1 MGWST
6 AEVARLAGVSVR
18 AVRYY
23 HEIGL
28 LPVPERR
35 ANGYKSYG
43 AVHLVRLLRIQR
55 LSALGFTLAQ
65 IGDLDEP
72 GPHTEALFR
81 SLDVEIADKIQQLQQ
96 IRNEL
101 RDVLENEVQE
111 GLPPGFSPPATGAV
125 VTERDKSTLSV
136 LGQLLPAER
145 QERLKE
151 WLATSTVDSTA
162 DDDFEQLPDDADEAT
177 RADLARRMLPAA
189 RAAQN
194 SRPSAD
200 PTPPTTA
207 RAIGTALRDIYNPA
221 QMDVLV
227 RVATLLDAES
237 A

>member
-6 AEVARLAGVSVR
+6 AEVARLAGVSLR

-28 LPVPERR
+28 LPLPQRR

-65 IGDLDEP
+65 ISDLDEP
-72 GPHTEALFR
+72 GPHTEALFG
-81 SLDVEIADKIQQLQQ
+81 SLDAELADKIEQLQQ
-96 IRNEL
+96 IRYEL
-101 RDVLENEVQE
+101 RDALNNEVRE

-125 VTERDKSTLSV
+125 ITDSDKSTLSV

-151 WLATSTVDSTA
+151 WLSTTTVDSTA
-162 DDDFEQLPDDADEAT
+162 DDDFEQLPDNADDAT

-189 RAAQN
+189 RTAQN
-194 SRPSAD
+194 SRGSAD
-200 PTPPTTA
+200 STPPTAA
-207 RAIGTALRDIYNPA
+207 RDIGAALRDIYNSA

-227 RVATLLDAES
+227 RVTTLLDAES